1 MLDAI
6 QEIAEHRPD
15 EEKEHMAVL
24 QYLQACNLL
33 FENGTLSHKSID
45 DDISSEILKNIKE
58 AFQFF
63 QNWKNSFPASMMYY
77 SEAN

>member
-6 QEIAEHRPD
+6 QEIAECRPD

-24 QYLQACNLL
+24 QYLKACNLL
-33 FENGTLSHKSID
+33 FENGTLFHKPID
-45 DDISSEILKNIKE
+45 DDISSETLKNIKE
-58 AFQFF
+58 GFQFF
-63 QNWKNSFPASMMYY
+63 QNWKNSFPAGMMYY

>member
-6 QEIAEHRPD
+6 QEIAERRPD

-33 FENGTLSHKSID
+33 FENGTLSHKPID
-45 DDISSEILKNIKE
+45 DDISSETYKNIRE
-58 AFQFF
+58 GFQFF
-63 QNWKNSFPASMMYY
+63 QNWKNIFSCRYDVLF
-77 SEAN
+77 